1 MANETTSAAPKQQ
14 RTDLDLE
21 HFRQRLQEEKALAE
35 ETIAGVRSQEA
46 DNLNE
51 TGTNRAELTDQ
62 DENHPADEGT
72 ELFLRE
78 EDMALVANAR
88 VILGKIVHAFEKL
101 EQGTYGVSDHSG
113 KPIPV
118 ERLEAVPYANL
129 LTDEQEIMESGGL
142 N

>member
-1 MANETTSAAPKQQ
+1 MANKTTSATPKQQ
-14 RTDLDLE
+14 RGDLDLE
-21 HFRQRLQEEKALAE
+21 HFRQRLQEEKALAD
-35 ETIAGVRSQEA
+35 ETIAGTRSEDIEMA
-46 DNLNE
+46 
-51 TGTNRAELTDQ
+51 DQ
-62 DENHPADEGT
+62 DENHPAEEGT

-78 EDMALVANAR
+78 EDRALVANAR
-88 VILGKIVHAFEKL
+88 DILGKIAHAFEKI
-101 EQGTYGVSDHSG
+101 EQGTYGLSDHSG